1 MTPTLREFIHRPL
14 VVVDDSE
21 SLREC
26 AERLAMEQVGVVVVC
41 HSGAALGVIGE
52 RDVTRAVADG
62 IDPDTTSVHDYMTGG
77 VVLIDE
83 TASAR
88 DAIRKMQQAGVRH
101 LLVTSP
107 AEIVGMLSLRDVG
120 SVSEKKTRIV
130 RIPSQ
135 QPIRIAFDVPEA
147 DALEQ
152 ARDWVE
158 DGPPERPVI
167 RSDVPEA
174 DTLDQSRPVPL
185 KEEEDDHRM

>member
-1 MTPTLREFIHRPL
+1 MTPSLSEFIHRPL
-14 VVVDDSE
+14 VVVDDSQTV
-21 SLREC
+21 RDC
-26 AERLAMEQVGVVVVC
+26 AERLAAEQVGVVVVYR
-41 HSGAALGVIGE
+41 SGAAVGVIGE

-62 IDPDTTSVHDYMTGG
+62 IDPDTTSVMDYMTGG
-77 VVLIDE
+77 VVSIDE
-83 TASAR
+83 TASAH
-88 DAIRKMQQAGVRH
+88 DAIRRMQQAGVRH

-107 AEIVGMLSLRDVG
+107 AEILGMLSLRDVG
-120 SVSEKKTRIV
+120 GISQEKTRIV

-135 QPIRIAFDVPEA
+135 QPIRIGFDVPEA

-174 DTLDQSRPVPL
+174 DTLEQSRPVPL